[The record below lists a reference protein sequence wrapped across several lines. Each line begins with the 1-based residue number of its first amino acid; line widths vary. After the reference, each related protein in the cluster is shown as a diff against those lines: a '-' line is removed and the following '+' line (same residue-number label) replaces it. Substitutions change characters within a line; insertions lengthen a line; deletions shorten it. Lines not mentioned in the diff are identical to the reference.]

1 MSSITDTP
9 IRKLPSYAILFC
21 ALLTFAITLGVIG
34 GYIYF
39 PEQAS
44 ATFGEISGS
53 HPLYFLATWAPGIAG
68 ILLVLAYGGLLRC
81 AGPLFA
87 PSVLALRS
95 GLVGLHPERH
105 PGRLHGGVAHQGRA
119 APCTSA
125 AGGRGRHGRPH
136 VHHAVSG
143 ADGGVRLAGGQP
155 LLQRHVAPFWAGA
168 IIGTVWGIWHL
179 PAFFL
184 AGVDF
189 AEWDFLSFFVG
200 NITLAILVTPIFNS
214 ARGSLLLPMLFHWQL
229 INPFWPDAQPWDT
242 CFSWGLRRWWSG

>member
-1 MSSITDTP
+1 MVRFIPVQNSFSEDSPVSSITDTP

-105 PGRLHGGVAHQGRA
+105 PGRLHGGLAHQGRA

-143 ADGGVRLAGGQP
+143 ADGGVRLA
-155 LLQRHVAPFWAGA
+155 VGA
-168 IIGTVWGIWHL
+168 RNRFCSVMSPPSGPG
-179 PAFFL
+179 P
-184 AGVDF
+184 
-189 AEWDFLSFFVG
+189 S
-200 NITLAILVTPIFNS
+200 S
-214 ARGSLLLPMLFHWQL
+214 ARSRASGICLRSSLRAW
-229 INPFWPDAQPWDT
+229 
-242 CFSWGLRRWWSG
+242 SLRNGTSCPSSSAISR